1 MKETTRAAWKAQ
13 HPQAAMLSMA
23 LGSRNSEAFATRL
36 RQRGER
42 LPAQPAALRRLLTV
56 VITASASPLNPST
69 AILRELLLSLTFL
82 NLPEG
87 APVLVSHDG
96 PRLVMPRTRGQQH
109 NNQSQETCQ
118 PAGACQRALEFPPA
132 YLEYLANVQLLLPAA
147 SACTKLALRLLVR
160 ATNGRLAGNLA
171 FAMSFVTTPYVLKVE
186 HDHPFARSID
196 IMSVVADM
204 RADPRLKYVRFNRRE
219 NVRVRCDNG
228 DYFRS
233 SPYDQGLAKAL
244 WGSFAPR
251 RDVAMANNY
260 TRTACFSDMNHLT
273 LTAYYR
279 THLLPV
285 MLNAEWGSPKVLRR
299 HTSSRSPPTARRL
312 WVHQSDATAAC
323 DGIAHR

>member
-1 MKETTRAAWKAQ
+1 
-13 HPQAAMLSMA
+13 
-23 LGSRNSEAFATRL
+23 
-36 RQRGER
+36 
-42 LPAQPAALRRLLTV
+42 
-56 VITASASPLNPST
+56 
-69 AILRELLLSLTFL
+69 
-82 NLPEG
+82 
-87 APVLVSHDG
+87 
-96 PRLVMPRTRGQQH
+96 
-109 NNQSQETCQ
+109 
-118 PAGACQRALEFPPA
+118 
-132 YLEYLANVQLLLPAA
+132 VQLLLPAA